1 MAHFEHVKKGI
12 FVKVQPPIKPLAH
25 PDSTP
30 PNQDPLRA
38 LNAHPE
44 RMPIL
49 FVPKFAMFVPKIPT
63 NRNPMLRNAF
73 QCKKGSTNRVP
84 QPKSNVRR
92 VKLEVVATQHVK
104 IVTLGYTKT
113 CPATPRALNAQLAL
127 ATKPN
132 VRQHAMQS
140 LLGHTI

>member
-1 MAHFEHVKKGI
+1 MAHFINAKKGI
-12 FVKVQPPIKPLAH
+12 FVKVKPPMKPLAH

-38 LNAHPE
+38 LNVHPE

-49 FVPKFAMFVPKIPT
+49 LVPKIAMLVPKIPT
-63 NRNPMLRNAF
+63 NRNPMLRHAF

-92 VKLEVVATQHVK
+92 AKREVVVTQRVK

-132 VRQHAMQS
+132 ARQRAMRCHLVR
-140 LLGHTI
+140 TV